1 MVIVLALTVP
11 GVLFCVWFE
20 LALLRDESVC
30 AVAYHIEFK
39 DILQESPQAIPRRS
53 RAGPCLYRP
62 DASDVRSHD
71 CLRAIL
77 RTPEV
82 RNGER

>member
-1 MVIVLALTVP
+1 MSIVIVLALTVP

-39 DILQESPQAIPRRS
+39 DILQDSPPGDPQEEACWTLPLS
-53 RAGPCLYRP
+53 A
-62 DASDVRSHD
+62 
-71 CLRAIL
+71 
-77 RTPEV
+77 
-82 RNGER
+82 

>member
-1 MVIVLALTVP
+1 MSIVIVLALTVP

-39 DILQESPQAIPRRS
+39 DILQDSLQSIPRRS
-53 RAGPCLYRP
+53 RPGTCLYQP
-62 DASDVRSHD
+62 DASDVRCHD
-71 CLRAIL
+71 CLRVIL
-77 RTPEV
+77 RTP
-82 RNGER
+82 G